1 MINKHDKNNF
11 DKIFLNLTKFK
22 LMDQLYTLI
31 TGSSSGIGRALAFEC
46 ARRKMNLALVSRP
59 STRLSSTAEA
69 ISSEFDVDVKYFG
82 VDLAEKG
89 AAEKVY
95 NWCTENGIRV
105 NFLINNAALTG
116 TMKFED
122 YDSAF
127 IENTVN
133 LNMLVLALLTRYF
146 FPVMKENP
154 GAKILNVS
162 SMAAFF
168 PIPYKVIYAASKAFV
183 LSFSKGLAAE
193 LEGTG
198 IKVFTV
204 CPGGID
210 SNPTTSERINKH
222 KLPKKLVRMS
232 CERFAYLTLEKVEK
246 GKELYTPLLVNRLFH
261 LFEKLMP
268 EKIFLRII
276 KKEFSKEIEPG

>member
-1 MINKHDKNNF
+1 MKMINKHDKNNF

-198 IKVFTV
+198 IK
-204 CPGGID
+204 
-210 SNPTTSERINKH
+210 ERINKH